1 MVACPHW
8 VAKWARCMGRG
19 PGWMCSKGKAFD
31 RPYFRGKSWCGV
43 GVGVSKAESILF
55 REV

>member
-1 MVACPHW
+1 MHVLW
-8 VAKWARCMGRG
+8 E
-19 PGWMCSKGKAFD
+19 KAFD